1 MAAPELERPARELE
15 RADEDRLA
23 GGFLGQ
29 EGTDPG
35 PLLAVLVLLVGKFPD
50 RVGVGAGLPGEGA
63 ATRGE
68 IALVTR
74 GLGQPVPGRTHE
86 RRVEVLVAPAGEDR
100 ALALV
105 VGALRAGVRHGV
117 TTDVGLD
124 ASVEVRVVQL
134 AEPDWRDVEVEL
146 GRVDVVADR
155 HVDLQRLEVRRL
167 GDAPPEVDHVP
178 RQFRPLVRQGFEVDR
193 QRAERL
199 GRGELRPGETGSSQ
213 HEQEGEG
220 AHGGRFNLR
229 SPHPVTSRIT
239 EGNPSFGVISSH
251 KKGCRSAALVGD
263 GGSFSP
269 SRCAAGRRPCRTA
282 WPPRRCRI
290 PGRS

>member
-15 RADEDRLA
+15 RGDEDRLA

-63 ATRGE
+63 TTRGE
-68 IALVTR
+68 VALVAC
-74 GLGQPVPGRTHE
+74 GLGQPVPGWTDE
-86 RRVEVLVAPAGEDR
+86 GGIEVLLAPAGENR

-105 VGALRAGVRHGV
+105 VGALRARVRHRV
-117 TTDVGLD
+117 AADVGLD
-124 ASVEVRVVQL
+124 AAVEVSLVQL
-134 AEPDWRDVEVEL
+134 ADSDRRDVEVEL
-146 GRVDVVADR
+146 GRIDVVADR
-155 HVDLQRLEVRRL
+155 HVDLQRLEVGRL
-167 GDAPPEVDHVP
+167 GDGPPEVDHVP
-178 RQFRPLVRQGFEVDR
+178 RQFRLFVRQGAFDR
-193 QRAERL
+193 RRGDDL
-199 GRGELRPGETGSSQ
+199 GFGFLGAKEPGSGQ
-213 HEQEGEG
+213 HEQEGKG

-251 KKGCRSAALVGD
+251 KKGCRSAALIGN

-269 SRCAAGRRPCRTA
+269 SRCAAGHQPCRTA